1 MRRFRTL
8 LKNWK
13 LASVGVFSL
22 AIALA
27 LGVVGLGISNWILLR
42 PPAAA
47 DPDRLVVIYHRSPE
61 KAVEGISY
69 PDYKEYRDNNHV
81 FSDIAAFPG
90 SVSKNWTTKW
100 GESVSESVSDNY
112 FSVMGM
118 KPALGRLFAKGDDD
132 KRLKGAVLT
141 YSGWKHWGGK
151 PDIIGKVFDLNNG
164 LTIVGVTPKEF
175 TGVVP
180 GLRAD
185 VITIASSPPGFDTSE
200 LSKRDARLFNLIGR
214 LKPGVSRKQANAEI
228 QAIGRRLAAA
238 YPEADKGRV
247 PVLERLTA
255 LPPDEQSQGKL
266 ISAVLMLL
274 VLLVLVVA
282 CANVANLLLALAVKR
297 RQETLIKA
305 AVGATRSRLIREFL
319 IESAA
324 LCVLGGAAGFLIA
337 EAALKR
343 LSEFTMV
350 FPLIGSLRITA
361 NVTPDLT
368 VALLSAALILIAALA
383 TGLAPALYASST
395 NLAGAMS
402 GEIVIGG
409 RRKGIIRNAFVAV
422 QVFVSTFVLVG
433 LGLCLRSV
441 DNLRHIDPGFSARN
455 IIAAMATDIES
466 KNHSEAQR
474 REIYRS
480 FAAAVSQIYGVE
492 SVSLANSMPFFGGF
506 KPSPVQAPG
515 ESKPLDVPSSIVD
528 ESYFATLGVPLY
540 RGRVFDSRDQKGGPD
555 SVVINRK
562 AAEMFFPGQEPVG
575 QTLRVGNPARTAT
588 VIGVVANGKY
598 NDLDEAP
605 KPFLY
610 FSYTQRDPP
619 YLSVILR
626 TKGDPRLWAEPLGKA
641 AARAGLVLPVPPF
654 TMDGLLYLE
663 MFVPLLTLYSVG
675 GLSGLGVMLAVFGLF
690 GAISYSV
697 SERKRELGIRAALGA
712 APSDLFRMVLRET
725 AATSGSGIAAGA
737 LAGIAA
743 TVLLRSQFFGIH
755 AFEWLI
761 LLPVI
766 FAMSAMTAS
775 VAYLAARPWIRG
787 DAWQAVRHA

>member
-1 MRRFRTL
+1 
-8 LKNWK
+8 
-13 LASVGVFSL
+13 
-22 AIALA
+22 
-27 LGVVGLGISNWILLR
+27 
-42 PPAAA
+42 
-47 DPDRLVVIYHRSPE
+47 
-61 KAVEGISY
+61 
-69 PDYKEYRDNNHV
+69 
-81 FSDIAAFPG
+81 
-90 SVSKNWTTKW
+90 
-100 GESVSESVSDNY
+100 
-112 FSVMGM
+112 
-118 KPALGRLFAKGDDD
+118 
-132 KRLKGAVLT
+132 
-141 YSGWKHWGGK
+141 
-151 PDIIGKVFDLNNG
+151 
-164 LTIVGVTPKEF
+164 
-175 TGVVP
+175 
-180 GLRAD
+180 
-185 VITIASSPPGFDTSE
+185 
-200 LSKRDARLFNLIGR
+200 
-214 LKPGVSRKQANAEI
+214 
-228 QAIGRRLAAA
+228 
-238 YPEADKGRV
+238 
-247 PVLERLTA
+247 
-255 LPPDEQSQGKL
+255 
-266 ISAVLMLL
+266 LL
-274 VLLVLVVA
+274 VLLVA

-343 LSEFTMV
+343 LSEFTTV
-350 FPLIGSLRITA
+350 FPLIGSLSITA

-368 VALLSAALILIAALA
+368 VALLSAALILIATLA

-395 NLAGAMS
+395 NLAGAIS

-455 IIAAMATDIES
+455 IIAAMATDTEW

-492 SVSLANSMPFFGGF
+492 SVSLVDSMPFFGGF

-515 ESKPLDVPSSIVD
+515 ESKPIDVPSSIVD
-528 ESYFATLGVPLY
+528 ENYFATLGVPLY
-540 RGRVFDSRDQKGGPD
+540 RGRVFDSRDQKGSPE

-562 AAEMFFPGQEPVG
+562 AAEMFFPAHDPIGQN
-575 QTLRVGNPARTAT
+575 LRIGNPARTAT

-619 YLSVILR
+619 YLSVALR
-626 TKGDPRLWAEPLGKA
+626 TKGDPRLWAEPLERA
-641 AARAGLVLPVPPF
+641 AANAGLVLPVPPF
-654 TMDGLLYLE
+654 TMDGLLYLQ

-697 SERKRELGIRAALGA
+697 SERKRELGIRTALGA

-725 AATSGSGIAAGA
+725 AATSGLGIAAGA
-737 LAGIAA
+737 LAGVAA

-755 AFEWLI
+755 AFEWLV
-761 LLPVI
+761 LLPVV